1 MTPYPADFG
10 GYVIGALPYAGAEAL
25 RIAAWCIAF
34 VAPVAAACWLLGRA
48 RRLARPS
55 TPGIRHLHRAAANAD
70 DRHAPVTRE
79 LPLGDLVV
87 SREVERYAAHKANAP
102 TEAIDPDPALGC
114 PCCTGTHE
122 RDTCTCAVPC
132 GYGVCQ
138 AIDPADGCT
147 WCVTPYAWPCTC
159 AIQCG
164 DPACVAGVT
173 L

>member
-1 MTPYPADFG
+1 AVRHHRRLPPPLPQGPEALPAVPGRLQHRQARDHAWAPVRRLRRPRRQRLVAARLGECSVTPYPADFG

-87 SREVERYAAHKANAP
+87 SREVER
-102 TEAIDPDPALGC
+102 D
-114 PCCTGTHE
+114 
-122 RDTCTCAVPC
+122 
-132 GYGVCQ
+132 
-138 AIDPADGCT
+138 
-147 WCVTPYAWPCTC
+147 
-159 AIQCG
+159 
-164 DPACVAGVT
+164 
-173 L
+173 

>member
-102 TEAIDPDPALGC
+102 TEAITRTRRSAAPAAREPTSAIPARALSRAATASAR
-114 PCCTGTHE
+114 PSTPLTG
-122 RDTCTCAVPC
+122 AP
-132 GYGVCQ
+132 G
-138 AIDPADGCT
+138 A
-147 WCVTPYAWPCTC
+147 
-159 AIQCG
+159 
-164 DPACVAGVT
+164 
-173 L
+173 